1 MAGNTLLTIDMIT
14 RMAVR
19 LWKNSNAFLQQID
32 TQYGAEFA
40 ITGAKIGDTLRIR
53 LPNEYT
59 VADGP
64 AASVQDTQE
73 KFTTLSLSTQR
84 HIDVGFT
91 TAERTLKLD
100 DYIERILLPK
110 LTFLTGNV
118 AKDVMSVVDGGVC
131 NFVSNVDG
139 SGAIIAPNQ
148 FTALQARAA
157 LVNNSVPEMRMRLI
171 YSPDTGANIVGTLS
185 GLLNPAP
192 EVSRQYRMGK
202 MYDALGFKWF
212 EDQTVIN
219 HTTGSFSAGG
229 TVNGA
234 NQTGLNIV
242 VNAITGTFAKGDF
255 ITFDGVNG
263 INRITRASSG
273 KLRQFAVT
281 SDVITGAT
289 SIPIYPPITP
299 PVGGQDVQYET
310 VTASPADGAQMRL
323 VNKANEVYVKNIGYV
338 PDAFTLAT
346 ADLWMPGAG
355 VVEASRHEKDGI
367 SMRSIAA
374 YVIGTDQS
382 VDRLDV
388 LFGKLAVRPEW
399 GVAMADAA

>member
-1 MAGNTLLTIDMIT
+1 MANALLTIDMIT

-19 LWKNSNAFLQQID
+19 LWKNSNQFLQNID
-32 TQYGAEFA
+32 TQYSSEFA

-73 KFTTLSLSTQR
+73 KFTSLALTTQR

-91 TAERTLKLD
+91 TVERTLKLD
-100 DYIERILLPK
+100 DYIERILWPK
-110 LTFLTGNV
+110 LTFLAGDV
-118 AKDVMSVVDGGVC
+118 AQDVMNVVEGGVC
-131 NFVSNVDG
+131 NFVSNVDA
-139 SGAIIAPNQ
+139 SGNIISPNQ

-157 LVNNSVPEMRMRLI
+157 LVKNSIPEMRMRMI
-171 YSPDTGANIVGTLS
+171 YSPDTGANITGTLT
-185 GLLNPAP
+185 GLFNPAP
-192 EVSRQYRMGK
+192 ELSRQYKMGR
-202 MYDALGFKWF
+202 MYDALGFKWY

-234 NQTGLNIV
+234 LQTGASIT
-242 VNAITGTFAKGDF
+242 VNAITGTFKKGDF
-255 ITFDGVNG
+255 ITFAGVNG
-263 INRITRASSG
+263 INRITRQDSG
-273 KLRQFAVT
+273 KLRQFCVT
-281 SDVITGAT
+281 ADVASGAT
-289 SIPIYPPITP
+289 LIPIYPPITP
-299 PVGGQDVQYET
+299 PVGGNDVQYET
-310 VTASPADGAQMRL
+310 VTASPANGAAMAL
-323 VNKANEVYVKNIGYV
+323 VNKANEVYAKNIGYV

-346 ADLWMPGAG
+346 ADLWMPAAG

-374 YVIGTDQS
+374 YVIGMDQA

-399 GVAMADAA
+399 AVCMADVA